1 MNVLAVSAH
10 PDDETLGCGG
20 SLLAHRDSGDVVDW
34 LILTRPDEERHSREV
49 IAHKDRQVD
58 AVAGVYGMRTTTQ
71 LEFAAGR
78 LDTVALNDIMN
89 EIMATL
95 QRARPE
101 LVYVVSPG
109 DAHTD
114 HGVAFR
120 ATMSV
125 LKPFHMRSLGVN
137 RVQAYETLSSTE
149 AAATPSFVPNVYR
162 DITFSLEEKLHV
174 MSLYTTEAQ
183 PEPLPR
189 SPSALRALARFRGA
203 TVGTEYAEAFSL
215 IRELL

>member
-49 IAHKDRQVD
+49 ISHKARQVD
-58 AVAGVYGMRTTTQ
+58 AVADAYGMRQTTQ
-71 LEFAAGR
+71 LDFAAGR

-89 EIMATL
+89 EIKAAL
-95 QRARPE
+95 QRAQPE
-101 LVYVVSPG
+101 VVYVVSPG

-114 HGVAFR
+114 HSVAFR